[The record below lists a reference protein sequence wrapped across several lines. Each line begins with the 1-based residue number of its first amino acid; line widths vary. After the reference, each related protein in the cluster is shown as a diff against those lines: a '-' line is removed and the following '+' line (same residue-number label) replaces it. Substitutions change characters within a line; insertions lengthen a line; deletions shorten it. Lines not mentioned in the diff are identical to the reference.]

1 MAAWASGAAVAAP
14 APARKPRPRPRPK
27 ARPQRQPALLGG
39 VVWIGVLAALL
50 AGIVALNVAAL
61 QLNVRL
67 DRLAETKAELR
78 ASGDALSAQLTQA
91 GSPPQVAAVADRRLG
106 LMPASPEQ
114 ITYVDLARSGG
125 K

>member
-14 APARKPRPRPRPK
+14 APARKPRPRPG
-27 ARPQRQPALLGG
+27 ARPQRRPALLGG

-78 ASGDALSAQLTQA
+78 ASGDALSAQLTHA
-91 GSPPQVAAVADRRLG
+91 GSPPQVAAVAHRRLG

>member
-1 MAAWASGAAVAAP
+1 M
-14 APARKPRPRPRPK
+14 
-27 ARPQRQPALLGG
+27 
-39 VVWIGVLAALL
+39 VWIGVLAALL

-78 ASGDALSAQLTQA
+78 AANDALSAQLTHA
-91 GSPPQVAAVADRRLG
+91 GSPPQVAAVAHRRLG
-106 LMPASPEQ
+106 LMPAAPEQ
-114 ITYVDLARSGG
+114 ITYVDLGRSGG